1 MGPVRNNT
9 SANSNARL
17 LIESAVDEVKEDETI
32 KQHQGDVEMLNV
44 DQNFITSA
52 KNQEGAYNNHDFIQ

>member
-32 KQHQGDVEMLNV
+32 KQH
-44 DQNFITSA
+44 
-52 KNQEGAYNNHDFIQ
+52 